1 MRVLDAYHAA
11 LQKRAQEEKKK
22 AQAAKEMG
30 DERAHSI
37 HLMQESMLG
46 EMLWQIG
53 RTQHEGKRPGM
64 MENLIQQLE
73 KEAEKQRALGDFDAA
88 DRAKIK
94 GETIRFALNLLKEEE
109 KREGTEND
117 S

>member
-1 MRVLDAYHAA
+1 
-11 LQKRAQEEKKK
+11 
-22 AQAAKEMG
+22 
-30 DERAHSI
+30 
-37 HLMQESMLG
+37 
-46 EMLWQIG
+46 
-53 RTQHEGKRPGM
+53 M